1 MPTVRVPLSGHGHVR
16 LRIEEEGGASIFLVV
31 VVAVVIA
38 FTRGG
43 TDTNHPTT
51 GSAPPGAIPAGA
63 ETQPGAPPGVH
74 TETQQSSCRIADSG
88 LTTSIT
94 GGALQARIT
103 NQADHVQ
110 NFRVLV
116 TFYDADSHRR
126 LDDAVIVFR
135 AVAPQRQSAVKQL
148 AAPQTEAGLRCR
160 FAISHF

>member
-38 FTRGG
+38 FTHGG
-43 TDTNHPTT
+43 TETNHPTT
-51 GSAPPGAIPAGA
+51 GSAPPGAITAGA
-63 ETQPGAPPGVH
+63 ETQPGAPPAVH
-74 TETQQSSCRIADSG
+74 TGTQQSTCQNAESG

-103 NQADHVQ
+103 NRADHVQ

-116 TFYDADSHRR
+116 TFYDADANRR
-126 LDDAVIVFR
+126 LDDGVIVFR
-135 AVAPQRQSAVKQL
+135 AVAPQRQTAAKQL
-148 AAPQTEAGLRCR
+148 AAPQTETGLRCH
-160 FAISHF
+160 FAVSHF